1 MFDLCF
7 VFSYNTN
14 TMHRMAAVF
23 GACAV
28 CVYIVC
34 ALLAT
39 PCDAQLTQS
48 LGWGSAGSP
57 GKRSSSQQLLTSS
70 DCFYN
75 SEALDYV
82 MLLIQVCV
90 RVLLCG
96 SSCTN
101 AGSRIE
107 DMVCMWIVDVTA
119 SNCLSVHCISC
130 MYKLRNTHSFSHCA
144 STAPS

>member
-1 MFDLCF
+1 
-7 VFSYNTN
+7 
-14 TMHRMAAVF
+14 MHRMAAVF

-34 ALLAT
+34 ALFAT

-82 MLLIQVCV
+82 MLLIQV
-90 RVLLCG
+90 
-96 SSCTN
+96 
-101 AGSRIE
+101 
-107 DMVCMWIVDVTA
+107 
-119 SNCLSVHCISC
+119 
-130 MYKLRNTHSFSHCA
+130 
-144 STAPS
+144 